1 MRNIAIAGILAIAL
15 VPLSLDRQ
23 PLSAHTVEAP
33 PVSLAAAQDIVSS
46 ALFTAQRNAEI
57 EKALKRSEQA
67 REREFIAARNR
78 EIANAITASAAARP
92 ALVAEAR
99 AAEMNIARAALDDA
113 RTSAFT
119 AARNQEIEMS
129 MARAANARDA
139 AFAAARNL
147 EIELSLARVTA
158 VNAIAALQLAAANPI
173 ETGSIGPA
181 ATRCH

>member
-1 MRNIAIAGILAIAL
+1 MRNVALAGILAIAL

-23 PLSAHTVEAP
+23 PLNAHTVEAP
-33 PVSLAAAQDIVSS
+33 PVSLAAAQDIISS
-46 ALFTAQRNAEI
+46 ALFIAQRNAEI

-78 EIANAITASAAARP
+78 EIANALSASAATRP
-92 ALVAEAR
+92 LLIAEAR
-99 AAEMNIARAALDDA
+99 ATALKIALSREDA
-113 RTSAFT
+113 RTGAFT
-119 AARNQEIEMS
+119 AARNAEIDMS
-129 MARAANARDA
+129 MKRTADVRAA

-158 VNAIAALQLAAANPI
+158 VKAIAALQIAAANPI

-181 ATRCH
+181 ASRCH